1 MLKTSFN
8 DWWKFRVN
16 SGGSFPV
23 ITDRDIPIQDVLL
36 PHDAVIAVPR
46 DGGNIAAHGN
56 GYFVEQNYV
65 YTKNFILNPADEGK
79 CVWLEFEGVYQNAMV
94 YINESFACRCPYGY
108 SNFYIDATK
117 FVYFHGEN
125 SIKVAVKNGVQS
137 GRWYTGG
144 GIYRDVNLMVGDRLH
159 IVPDGVRITCTDVEP
174 EMAILTVDVELEY
187 KGLGQRD
194 VYLVTEILDCQ
205 GKVVTKEQNA
215 LTAFEG
221 EKSGYHQT
229 LYVEN
234 PNLWDDQSPY
244 LYSYHSYLVD
254 RGIDQA
260 VDEEIGTFGIR
271 KLQVDPIHGL
281 RVNGRVVKLRGG
293 CIHHDNGIIGSA
305 EFYSAE
311 EFRIKRLKEAGYN
324 AIRSAHHPMS
334 KTLLNVCD
342 QYGMYVMDEFS
353 DVWTSTKVAFDYG
366 IHMPQWWERDVENM
380 IRKDYN
386 HPSVIMYSIGNEIP
400 ELANK
405 IDVQWGKRLV
415 DKFRSLDSTRFI
427 TNGMNLLLSI
437 LHNQRQIA
445 GAGVVP
451 GATKEDVEE
460 INSLMTRLGKLTD
473 DLNGSDLFGKV
484 MEEATSQ
491 LDIAGYNYAAVRY
504 VRDHELY
511 PNRIVVGTETYPK
524 DLDYNWDI
532 VRKYPHVIGDF
543 SWTAWDYLG
552 EAGIGKF
559 HYGDCER
566 TWGYEPYPCKAA
578 YCGDMN
584 LLGERRPVSFW
595 REIIWGLRSKPYL
608 CVQHPEHYGQEKHRT
623 NWCSTDAVRSWTYP
637 GYEGKPIVVEV
648 YSDAQ
653 EAELLL
659 DGKVLARKPLGEE
672 KSCIAQFDTT
682 YQPGQL
688 EVVVYTDGV
697 EQGRDYI
704 QTASEKVHLTAW
716 LSKSSVPADG
726 SDISY
731 VDVSVVDDNGIRNT
745 SKVLPV
751 AVTISGPG
759 ILQGYGSAD
768 PDSTENYYD
777 TSANTYEG
785 RIRAA
790 VRGTGES
797 GEITVTFSAPGCSD
811 CVVSIAAV

>member
-1 MLKTSFN
+1 MLKTRFN
-8 DWWKFRVN
+8 DGWKFRVN

>member
-1 MLKTSFN
+1 MLKTRFN
-8 DWWKFRVN
+8 DGWKFRVN

-137 GRWYTGG
+137 GHWYTGG

>member
-1 MLKTSFN
+1 MKTQAETQLKKVDF
-8 DWWKFRVN
+8 
-16 SGGSFPV
+16 
-23 ITDRDIPIQDVLL
+23 
-36 PHDAVIAVPR
+36 DA
-46 DGGNIAAHGN
+46 
-56 GYFVEQNYV
+56 
-65 YTKNFILNPADEGK
+65 
-79 CVWLEFEGVYQNAMV
+79 
-94 YINESFACRCPYGY
+94 S
-108 SNFYIDATK
+108 
-117 FVYFHGEN
+117 
-125 SIKVAVKNGVQS
+125 
-137 GRWYTGG
+137 
-144 GIYRDVNLMVGDRLH
+144 
-159 IVPDGVRITCTDVEP
+159 
-174 EMAILTVDVELEY
+174 
-187 KGLGQRD
+187 D
-194 VYLVTEILDCQ
+194 VYLFVQ
-205 GKVVTKEQNA
+205 
-215 LTAFEG
+215 
-221 EKSGYHQT
+221 
-229 LYVEN
+229 
-234 PNLWDDQSPY
+234 PY

>member
-1 MLKTSFN
+1 MLKTRFN
-8 DWWKFRVN
+8 DGWKFRVN

-682 YQPGQL
+682 HQPGQL

>member
-1 MLKTSFN
+1 MLKTRFN
-8 DWWKFRVN
+8 DGWKFRVN

-427 TNGMNLLLSI
+427 
-437 LHNQRQIA
+437 H
-445 GAGVVP
+445 
-451 GATKEDVEE
+451 
-460 INSLMTRLGKLTD
+460 
-473 DLNGSDLFGKV
+473 
-484 MEEATSQ
+484 
-491 LDIAGYNYAAVRY
+491 
-504 VRDHELY
+504 
-511 PNRIVVGTETYPK
+511 
-524 DLDYNWDI
+524 
-532 VRKYPHVIGDF
+532 
-543 SWTAWDYLG
+543 
-552 EAGIGKF
+552 
-559 HYGDCER
+559 
-566 TWGYEPYPCKAA
+566 
-578 YCGDMN
+578 
-584 LLGERRPVSFW
+584 
-595 REIIWGLRSKPYL
+595 
-608 CVQHPEHYGQEKHRT
+608 
-623 NWCSTDAVRSWTYP
+623 
-637 GYEGKPIVVEV
+637 
-648 YSDAQ
+648 
-653 EAELLL
+653 
-659 DGKVLARKPLGEE
+659 
-672 KSCIAQFDTT
+672 
-682 YQPGQL
+682 
-688 EVVVYTDGV
+688 
-697 EQGRDYI
+697 
-704 QTASEKVHLTAW
+704 
-716 LSKSSVPADG
+716 
-726 SDISY
+726 
-731 VDVSVVDDNGIRNT
+731 
-745 SKVLPV
+745 
-751 AVTISGPG
+751 
-759 ILQGYGSAD
+759 SA
-768 PDSTENYYD
+768 
-777 TSANTYEG
+777 
-785 RIRAA
+785 
-790 VRGTGES
+790 
-797 GEITVTFSAPGCSD
+797 
-811 CVVSIAAV
+811 

>member
-1 MLKTSFN
+1 MLKTRFN
-8 DWWKFRVN
+8 DGWKFRVN

-65 YTKNFILNPADEGK
+65 YTKNFILNPADEGI

>member
-1 MLKTSFN
+1 MLKTRFN
-8 DWWKFRVN
+8 DGWKFRVN

-254 RGIDQA
+254 RGIDQV

-608 CVQHPEHYGQEKHRT
+608 CVQHPEHYGQKKHRT

-672 KSCIAQFDTT
+672 KSCIAKFDTT